1 MRSVKLD
8 AVWELKS
15 QTLRKSGLL
24 QLYRSQSD
32 FSSLGGLAALK
43 AFCKRSLMCSDHS
56 KPHKRPRGVLLLGVP
71 GVGKSALCKALGAE
85 VGRPTLILDV
95 GALYGSLVGETE
107 RNIRR
112 ALQIIDASQPAIV
125 MLEEIEKA
133 LSGLASSGQTDS
145 GVSAR
150 LFGTF
155 LSWLSDHSSD
165 IYCVASCNQIEKL
178 PPEFSRAERWDAV
191 FFLDLPDA
199 VAKREIWRMYLR
211 QFELEDQRLPNDD
224 NWTPAELRACCRLAA
239 LLDVPLVQAA
249 QNIVPIAVTA
259 AESVDRLRTWAS
271 GRCLSADQPGIYRR
285 PNSTSSKPGRKVNR
299 DPSQN

>member
-1 MRSVKLD
+1 
-8 AVWELKS
+8 
-15 QTLRKSGLL
+15 
-24 QLYRSQSD
+24 
-32 FSSLGGLAALK
+32 
-43 AFCKRSLMCSDHS
+43 
-56 KPHKRPRGVLLLGVP
+56 VLLLGVP

-155 LSWLSDHSSD
+155 LSWLSDHESD
-165 IYCVASCNQIEKL
+165 IYCVA
-178 PPEFSRAERWDAV
+178 
-191 FFLDLPDA
+191 
-199 VAKREIWRMYLR
+199 
-211 QFELEDQRLPNDD
+211 
-224 NWTPAELRACCRLAA
+224 
-239 LLDVPLVQAA
+239 
-249 QNIVPIAVTA
+249 
-259 AESVDRLRTWAS
+259 
-271 GRCLSADQPGIYRR
+271 
-285 PNSTSSKPGRKVNR
+285 
-299 DPSQN
+299 